1 MMPHSNHYQEICL
14 IVRGFKV
21 LALLQNSS
29 TLLTAE
35 AQGPNPDIVCIFRC
49 VIQSDGY
56 ILFYLMFY
64 PTAVALCNACLKVWR
79 LGNFLPTIE
88 NCKRTGHTKKERYRE
103 ILKERGRETR
113 TAWRNKNK
121 WVREMQQLSESLQFI
136 LFGRTN
142 MDCTVSVRVKRFIE
156 TVTYP
161 LKG

>member
-64 PTAVALCNACLKVWR
+64 PTAVAFVSC
-79 LGNFLPTIE
+79 
-88 NCKRTGHTKKERYRE
+88 
-103 ILKERGRETR
+103 
-113 TAWRNKNK
+113 
-121 WVREMQQLSESLQFI
+121 LSESLASWQ
-136 LFGRTN
+136 L
-142 MDCTVSVRVKRFIE
+142 
-156 TVTYP
+156 P
-161 LKG
+161 PHH